1 MNIQIHQILSNP
13 ALLKDV
19 PLEILQ
25 GWKEQYPYVSIFQ
38 LYYLI
43 KKGKYNET
51 DLQKTAFFF
60 NNREKLYFLLNNTT
74 FETTSS
80 VNSARENIS
89 VANNNNDAII
99 TSEQAENT
107 NTNDINNDVI
117 EDTEVDKSPEITAL
131 HDGFIEIDNVFSET
145 EEKSLSTDENIEIEE
160 SRFAETDDSLAEK
173 NENIAETIAEDNLGN
188 KEDLSVIEIKSETE
202 ETEQKPLSI
211 ADQILLEIQQMK
223 EERAKQAAAI
233 ENREATVNTDYTAP
247 QNEIITPEIHAEIIE
262 KKNEESISSKEI
274 VAENI
279 AEKNVELLEDST
291 TQNIANEYSKDEEA
305 KEDTIAET
313 DEALTQTNTTIEDS
327 TKKEESETI
336 THEEI
341 VEVKQEKTQALS
353 IQDEVIA
360 RIKQIQEERAKK
372 LLELET
378 ANNVITETTSESS
391 SINTI
396 EQTTSTAN
404 IEEKIEN
411 NIEIENVA
419 EVSNTNTVE
428 VNDINEEKTDETSLI
443 ISAEETV
450 ETEEKE
456 PIKDIIIVDTAARTI
471 NTQSIEVTDAPN
483 EQDISV
489 DNTSVEE
496 VMEIK
501 VVDAKTIEK
510 TNEEEDNT
518 AEDTKNIISEISN
531 NIEIESTEKIAAV
544 NTEQAISITQL
555 NNFDDEHET
564 ALYPEPLLVKVEP
577 VFAVTHKEEDK
588 ETVIFENKTT
598 NNKVDE
604 TNYKETSSTTAENIN
619 TTPNIEIAVVEKTE
633 SNIEEKITL
642 EENNETIIEQL
653 EKQSSVLESESA
665 LFIPEVEEDLVEEH
679 VPLEIVTDKENI
691 VTPPIH
697 EPSIDDEIIP
707 KIIDEEVKSE
717 PHTFVEWLKILDGNL
732 QIQTTESVK
741 ETEHWIEIPRYEVE
755 QTLAHKKEIAKE
767 EQKLFEPNF
776 EEGEVDL
783 FNEIDEEVSK
793 VATESVVFKQ
803 DMMTETLAKIYHKQG
818 KLDKALEI
826 YNTLRL
832 KIPEKSA
839 YFASL
844 IEKIEKEK

>member
-80 VNSARENIS
+80 VNSIRENIS
-89 VANNNNDAII
+89 VTNNNNDAII

-107 NTNDINNDVI
+107 NTNDINNDLI
-117 EDTEVDKSPEITAL
+117 EASEVDKSLEITAL
-131 HDGFIEIDNVFSET
+131 QDGFIEIDNVISET
-145 EEKSLSTDENIEIEE
+145 EEKSLSTVENIEIEE
-160 SRFAETDDSLAEK
+160 NKFVETDDVIAEK
-173 NENIAETIAEDNLGN
+173 KENIAENIVENNLDN
-188 KEDLSVIEIKSETE
+188 KEELSVIEIKSENV

-211 ADQILLEIQQMK
+211 AEQILLEIQQMK
-223 EERAKQAAAI
+223 AERAKQAAAI

-262 KKNEESISSKEI
+262 GKNEESISSKEI

-291 TQNIANEYSKDEEA
+291 TQNVANEDSKDEEA

-313 DEALTQTNTTIEDS
+313 VGALTQTNTTLEDS

-341 VEVKQEKTQALS
+341 VEVKQEETQALS

-378 ANNVITETTSESS
+378 ANNVITETTSEAT

-396 EQTTSTAN
+396 EQTTSTTN
-404 IEEKIEN
+404 IEEKTEN
-411 NIEIENVA
+411 NIEIENEA

-428 VNDINEEKTDETSLI
+428 VSDIIEEKTIEPSII
-443 ISAEETV
+443 ISAV

-471 NTQSIEVTDAPN
+471 NTQSIVAIDAPN

-489 DNTSVEE
+489 DNTTTEE

-501 VVDAKTIEK
+501 VVDTKTIEK
-510 TNEEEDNT
+510 TIEEEGNT
-518 AEDTKNIISEISN
+518 VEDTKNTISEISN
-531 NIEIESTEKIAAV
+531 NIEIESAEKIAAI

-577 VFAVTHKEEDK
+577 VFDVTHKEEDK
-588 ETVIFENKTT
+588 ETVIFENNTT
-598 NNKVDE
+598 NKKVDKTNFEE
-604 TNYKETSSTTAENIN
+604 TTSTTAESIN

-633 SNIEEKITL
+633 SNIEEKITH

-653 EKQSSVLESESA
+653 EKQSSVIESESA

-679 VPLEIVTDKENI
+679 ASLEIVTDKENI

-741 ETEHWIEIPRYEVE
+741 EAEHWIEIPRYEVE